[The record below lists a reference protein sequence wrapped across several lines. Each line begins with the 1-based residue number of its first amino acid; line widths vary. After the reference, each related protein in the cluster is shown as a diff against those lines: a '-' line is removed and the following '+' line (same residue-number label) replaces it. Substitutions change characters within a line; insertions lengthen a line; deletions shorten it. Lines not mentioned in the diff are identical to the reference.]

1 MTVFSLSDVGQ
12 KRTINQDFIYTSIT
26 SIGLLPNLFL
36 VADGMGGHKAGDFA
50 SRKTVEIMVEEIEGN
65 SKESP
70 VVVLREAIEK
80 ANDAIYRLAS
90 QDEDMEGMG
99 TTLVAA
105 SLIGDRLQVANVGD
119 SRLYVI
125 GEEITQIT
133 VDHSLVEEMVR
144 VGTIDKEMAKS
155 HPRKNI
161 ITRAVGVMPTI
172 QPDFFTVTIKKG
184 EQVLLC
190 TDGLTNMLED
200 EEISKI
206 VKSRGTVEEKVKTL
220 VAEANRRGGK
230 DNISVVLLDPAF
242 EQNGERI

>member
-242 EQNGERI
+242 

>member
-1 MTVFSLSDVGQ
+1 
-12 KRTINQDFIYTSIT
+12 
-26 SIGLLPNLFL
+26 
-36 VADGMGGHKAGDFA
+36 
-50 SRKTVEIMVEEIEGN
+50 
-65 SKESP
+65 
-70 VVVLREAIEK
+70 
-80 ANDAIYRLAS
+80 
-90 QDEDMEGMG
+90 
-99 TTLVAA
+99 
-105 SLIGDRLQVANVGD
+105 
-119 SRLYVI
+119 
-125 GEEITQIT
+125 
-133 VDHSLVEEMVR
+133 MVR

-206 VKSRGTVEEKVKTL
+206 VKSRGTVKTL

>member
-12 KRTINQDFIYTSIT
+12 KRTINQDFIYTSNT

-206 VKSRGTVEEKVKTL
+206 VKSRGTVEEKVKAL

>member
-1 MTVFSLSDVGQ
+1 
-12 KRTINQDFIYTSIT
+12 
-26 SIGLLPNLFL
+26 
-36 VADGMGGHKAGDFA
+36 
-50 SRKTVEIMVEEIEGN
+50 
-65 SKESP
+65 
-70 VVVLREAIEK
+70 
-80 ANDAIYRLAS
+80 
-90 QDEDMEGMG
+90 
-99 TTLVAA
+99 
-105 SLIGDRLQVANVGD
+105 
-119 SRLYVI
+119 
-125 GEEITQIT
+125 
-133 VDHSLVEEMVR
+133 MVR

-206 VKSRGTVEEKVKTL
+206 VKSRGTVEEKVKAL
-220 VAEANRRGGK
+220 VTEANRRGGK

-242 EQNGERI
+242 